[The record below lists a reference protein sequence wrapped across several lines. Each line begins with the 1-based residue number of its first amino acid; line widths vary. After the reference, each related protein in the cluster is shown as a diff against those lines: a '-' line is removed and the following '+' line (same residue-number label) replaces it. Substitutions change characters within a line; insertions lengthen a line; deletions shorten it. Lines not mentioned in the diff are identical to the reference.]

1 MLETVTIQNFK
12 SLKDVTVKLQ
22 KVNLLIGPNNSGKSN
37 FLKSLIFVNEHMM
50 QRVRPG
56 NTDLNRMYF
65 GQNINHANTAI
76 PPIVFE
82 FKWAGESGNGPNV
95 IYHLELFGY
104 NANNVL
110 VYNELIGVFKN
121 EIPDGRKLEEID
133 NWIKDINKFFVV
145 FSQNKA
151 YVTKNL
157 ASERIKEII
166 VSEKLHTELS
176 FYSNKGEIIRLVT
189 PHSPGIFVQGLILDE
204 LALSFTPSSFFNS
217 IKIYKPDPLKI
228 SKESL
233 LLFDKHVNE
242 DCSNLVAFL
251 DNMRDEHPNIWKAI
265 ETDLKKCIPEFEGI
279 NFGKVS
285 IANGTAN
292 GTTMAG
298 QQNSIGKRF
307 GLRDKFGKTY
317 WAEELSEG
325 TIYFLAL
332 LAIIHQPDPP
342 KLLLLEEP
350 EKGIHPRRISEVM
363 NFIFRLAEEKDIQ
376 IILTTHSTQVV
387 DEFQDIPES
396 VFVFE
401 LQDGETKIK
410 NLLTDIIEPDNIK
423 AETKGYPKLDFNK
436 HSLGEHWAIGFL
448 GGVPAK

>member
-1 MLETVTIQNFK
+1 MLQTVTIQNFK
-12 SLKDVTVKLQ
+12 SLKDVTVNLQ

-37 FLKSLIFVNEHMM
+37 FLKGLAFIKEHLN
-50 QRVRPG
+50 QRIQPAII
-56 NTDLNRMYF
+56 DFNRLYF
-65 GQNINHANTAI
+65 NQMAASESEKRN
-76 PPIVFE
+76 PILFE
-82 FKWAGESGNGPNV
+82 FKWGNAPINNL
-95 IYHLELFGY
+95 IYHLEFLGY
-104 NANNVL
+104 RHYNKL
-110 VYNELIGVFKN
+110 MYNELIGNSKVELPTGYKLSQIDKWINELPDFYALFNENESYASPAPKN
-121 EIPDGRKLEEID
+121 SVIGEALKQKRFVNDCFFYCKDGGVILMD
-133 NWIKDINKFFVV
+133 H
-145 FSQNKA
+145 
-151 YVTKNL
+151 NL
-157 ASERIKEII
+157 
-166 VSEKLHTELS
+166 
-176 FYSNKGEIIRLVT
+176 
-189 PHSPGIFVQGLILDE
+189 P
-204 LALSFTPSSFFNS
+204 FTPGSFIKAVNMKFLDFPFVPS
-217 IKIYKPDPLKI
+217 DFFSTIKIYKPDPSKI
-228 SKESL
+228 AKESL

-265 ETDLKKCIPEFEGI
+265 ETDLRKCIPEFDGI

-285 IANGTAN
+285 IANGSVV
-292 GTTMAG
+292 AG
-298 QQNSIGKRF
+298 EQQNSIGKRF

-363 NFIFRLAEEKDIQ
+363 NLIFRLAEEKDIQ

-401 LQDGETKIK
+401 LQEGETKIK
-410 NLLTDIIEPDNIK
+410 NLLTDIIEPDNKK
-423 AETKGYPKLDFNK
+423 AEVKGYPKLDFNK